1 MQTQNNM
8 RKLILTGSLILLS
21 LTAFSQGRF
30 DFTSERLNISK
41 LSKICDD
48 ELKWMRNEIYARNG
62 YKFSNK
68 EIQAHFENYSWYEPV
83 SDNNQVKLGKTE
95 QDNVT
100 ILKAEEERREKRA
113 KAIKSYFGEL
123 KKGVL
128 ANNSAYALLEG
139 SQRALLIDILNR
151 IQIDDIT
158 FCGQKGL
165 YQVSIDNGQSV
176 SNYYLKVV
184 NQDIMLGYLN
194 EDSPFLYENDE
205 REIGGFGYWWEF
217 DIDDN
222 NTITYLQQNGA
233 G

>member
-1 MQTQNNM
+1 M
-8 RKLILTGSLILLS
+8 RRLILTGSLILLS

-30 DFTSERLNISK
+30 DFTSERLNSSK
-41 LSKICDD
+41 LSKVCDD
-48 ELKWMRNEIYARNG
+48 ELKWMRNEIYARKG
-62 YKFSNK
+62 YKFSSK
-68 EIQAHFENYSWYEPV
+68 EIQAHFENYSWYKPV
-83 SDNNQVKLGKTE
+83 GNNNQVKLSKTE

-100 ILKAEEERREKRA
+100 ILKAEEERRDKRA

-128 ANNSAYALLEG
+128 SNNSSYALLEG

-151 IQIDDIT
+151 IQIDEMT
-158 FCGQKGL
+158 FCGQRGL
-165 YQVSIDNGQSV
+165 YQVSIDNGLTV
-176 SNYYLKVV
+176 GNYYLKVI
-184 NQDIMLGYLN
+184 NQDIMLGYRNDDSLFLN
-194 EDSPFLYENDE
+194 EDE
-205 REIGGFGYWWEF
+205 EIETGGFGYWWEF